1 MKAIVLVGE
10 VKGVDGEGCHVYY
23 FPEEIGSEELDFE
36 ISQLCE
42 FYEQVVVFWGERW
55 QRRKEE
61 NILVEIEVE

>member
-23 FPEEIGSEELDFE
+23 FPKEIGNEDLDFE

-42 FYEQVVVFWGERW
+42 FYDEVVVIFYEG
-55 QRRKEE
+55 
-61 NILVEIEVE
+61 

>member
-55 QRRKEE
+55 
-61 NILVEIEVE
+61 